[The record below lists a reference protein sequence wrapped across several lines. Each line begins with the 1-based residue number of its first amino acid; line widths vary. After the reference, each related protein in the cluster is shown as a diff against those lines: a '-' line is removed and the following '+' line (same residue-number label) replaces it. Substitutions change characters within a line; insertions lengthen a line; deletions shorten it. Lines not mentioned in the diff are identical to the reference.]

1 MKSEERGEGAQRELI
16 EQKTGAIETLH
27 PTRLAVSI
35 CGGLFGFAAGQL
47 IRNHQQDKQTDPG
60 LVGQKMMMMGCWPCE
75 QGITVALSL

>member
-1 MKSEERGEGAQRELI
+1 MKSEEEGEGAQRELI

-35 CGGLFGFAAGQL
+35 CGCLFGFAAGQL
-47 IRNHQQDKQTDPG
+47 IRNHQQTDPG